1 MKLPLGRLWVDA
13 FHDAFTIGC
22 VTLPELIDLLGG
34 EAAVAEECGCTLAAV
49 CNWKA
54 RGLPKGRCL
63 DLGLMAKRRGLRIC
77 AEGIAT
83 ELGLA

>member
-1 MKLPLGRLWVDA
+1 M
-13 FHDAFTIGC
+13 
-22 VTLPELIDLLGG
+22 
-34 EAAVAEECGCTLAAV
+34 AEECGCTLAAV

-77 AEGIAT
+77 AEAIAT